1 VRATSRASKIE
12 GVAAMKMILAH
23 PHKCT
28 ACHLCEG
35 ACSFLHEGAFQPT
48 KSRIFVHDF
57 VDEAVYLPA
66 TCFHCEDAP
75 CLSNCP
81 TYAIT
86 REPDGRVAINDDK
99 CIGCKMCLV
108 ACPFSV
114 MGFAEDKNVSHNC
127 DLCGG
132 DPQCVKICTYGALEY
147 TEVEP
152 IEWMIR
158 MDVAEKPPAG

>member
-1 VRATSRASKIE
+1 
-12 GVAAMKMILAH
+12 MKMILAH
-23 PHKCT
+23 PQKCT
-28 ACHLCEG
+28 SCRLCES
-35 ACSFLHEGAFQPT
+35 ACSFIHEGAFQPT

-57 VDEAVYLPA
+57 VDEAVYLPV
-66 TCFHCEDAP
+66 TCFHCADAP
-75 CLSNCP
+75 CLTNCP

-86 REPDGRVAINDDK
+86 REPDGRVSINDDK

-114 MGFAEDKNVSHNC
+114 MGFHEEKNVSHNC

-132 DPQCVKICTYGALEY
+132 DPRCVKICTYDSLEY
-147 TEVEP
+147 AEVEP

-158 MDVAEKPPAG
+158 MDIAEKPASATAS

>member
-1 VRATSRASKIE
+1 MV
-12 GVAAMKMILAH
+12 LPH
-23 PHKCT
+23 PQKCV

-35 ACSFLHEGAFQPT
+35 ACSFRHEGTFQPT
-48 KSRIFVHDF
+48 KTRIFVTDL
-57 VDEAVYLPA
+57 VDQAVYVPV
-66 TCFHCEDAP
+66 TCFHCTDAP

-86 REPDGRVAINDDK
+86 RDLSSGEVKINDDK

-114 MGFAEDKNVSHNC
+114 MGFHTGKNVALNR

-132 DPQCVKICTYGALEY
+132 APQCVKICTYDALEY
-147 TEVEP
+147 ADVEP
-152 IEWMIR
+152 IDWMVR
-158 MDVAEKPPAG
+158 LDQAERPAAAAG